1 METGLEN
8 SWRFLEFLTMQKY
21 VPIFYTTAFTIKVYN
36 RFKQAKTIDKIKMK
50 NNKIYFYSTKKK
62 EQMKKGVFSNFS
74 KHLEVNYKNK

>member
-1 METGLEN
+1 
-8 SWRFLEFLTMQKY
+8 MQKY

-50 NNKIYFYSTKKK
+50 NNNKIYFLLNKTKK

-74 KHLEVNYKNK
+74 KHLVVNYKNKQTSW